1 MHEKTGIIGAGAM
14 GSIFAYFFSK
24 AGIPTVL
31 YEKIPSVVEK
41 MSSGLNV
48 VVGGS
53 TERIAVE
60 VSADPSV
67 LRPCDIVFLFVKSHS
82 TRDAAREVKAHLS
95 PTSLV
100 VTLQNGIG
108 NMEALLEFFP
118 EDRVVY
124 GSTFIGANKVD
135 ERTVAYGG
143 SVDIAFGGKDRKSC
157 ERVLDIFRRAGLSAR
172 IDPSPDVVVWK
183 KAIINAAINPLG
195 ALLDIPNAR
204 ILEIE
209 EAKLLQ
215 EALAGEAVAVARRRG
230 LDIDLG
236 EMVELTREVCLKT
249 AANISSMLQDI
260 RAGRKTEIDSING
273 VISRYGR
280 ELGVPT
286 PVNDTICSLVRA
298 RESA

>member
-14 GSIFAYFFSK
+14 GSIFAYFFNK

-143 SVDIAFGGKDRKSC
+143 SVDIAFGGKDRRSC

-172 IDPSPDVVVWK
+172 IDPNPDVTVWK

-230 LDIDLG
+230 LDIDFG